1 MGSLSFAEQELKL
14 LVTQTLCIFNKNF
27 KGERA
32 PWQLLV
38 KKNAAISTL
47 IPKIKEKAK
56 KILSHYGLS
65 LSDAVN
71 IFLTQV
77 VLENGIPF
85 KIRIPNETTV
95 KALEEVKKGE
105 T

>member
-1 MGSLSFAEQELKL
+1 VATVSK
-14 LVTQTLCIFNKNF
+14 K
-27 KGERA
+27 ERSN
-32 PWQLLV
+32 LYI
-38 KKNAAISTL
+38 NSE
-47 IPKIKEKAK
+47 IKEKAK
-56 KILSHYGLS
+56 RILSHYGLS

-95 KALEEVKKGE
+95 KALEEVKKGKNVE
-105 T
+105 ELSLSTLISEAKQSVNPKKA